1 MANYGGSPG
10 GPYNMPPPPQR
21 PTAPPSVLTAVKL
34 IYAGAALSLVGIVVT
49 LTQKDA
55 IRKMIA
61 ANNPKLT
68 QSQLD
73 VAMNVGLAFGVILG
87 LLGVGLWLWM
97 ASANKKGYSWARVV
111 SSVFFGID
119 TLYLLYVLFAGGNP
133 AIQKVASVLLWLV
146 GLGAVVFLWRS
157 DSSAY
162 FNAA

>member
-1 MANYGGSPG
+1 
-10 GPYNMPPPPQR
+10 MPPPPQR

-119 TLYLLYVLFAGGNP
+119 TLYLLYVLFAAGNP

-146 GLGAVVFLWRS
+146 GLGAVVFLWMS

>member
-1 MANYGGSPG
+1 
-10 GPYNMPPPPQR
+10 MPPPPQR
-21 PTAPPSVLTAVKL
+21 PSAPASVLTAVKL

-68 QSQLD
+68 PSQLD
-73 VAMNVGLAFGVILG
+73 VAMNVGLAFGVIVG

-119 TLYLLYVLFAGGNP
+119 TLYLLYVLFAAGNP
-133 AIQKVASVLLWLV
+133 AIQKVATLALWLV

>member
-1 MANYGGSPG
+1 
-10 GPYNMPPPPQR
+10 MPPPPQR
-21 PTAPPSVLTAVKL
+21 PSAPASVLTAVKL

-119 TLYLLYVLFAGGNP
+119 TLYLLYVLFAAGNP
-133 AIQKVASVLLWLV
+133 VIQKVAALLLWLV